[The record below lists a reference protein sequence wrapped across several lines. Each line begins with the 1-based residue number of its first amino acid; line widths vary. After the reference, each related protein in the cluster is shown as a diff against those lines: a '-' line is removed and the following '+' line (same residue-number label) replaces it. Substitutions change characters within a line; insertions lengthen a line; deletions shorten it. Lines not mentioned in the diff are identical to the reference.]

1 MVIGTA
7 VGLCYSWK
15 LGLVCFIFAPC
26 SILAVYLEARLSA
39 TDCVREAT
47 AMEIANRLAVEAVAN
62 ARTVASLGC
71 QAAVVQRFWDGL
83 LDAVHWSVRTAHKR
97 GGLFAYTQGSQFF
110 AWGLT
115 SYYGAQLVMTECM
128 EYKNIYIVTNCVL
141 ISTTMFGTTFALTA
155 DFGKGVA
162 AALRIFRLLERR
174 PRAGVFNHFKN
185 MVQELLANFNYL
197 RILGKVLNFLAISDE
212 ECGTNKFLRNID
224 F

>member
-1 MVIGTA
+1 
-7 VGLCYSWK
+7 
-15 LGLVCFIFAPC
+15 
-26 SILAVYLEARLSA
+26 
-39 TDCVREAT
+39 
-47 AMEIANRLAVEAVAN
+47 
-62 ARTVASLGC
+62 
-71 QAAVVQRFWDGL
+71 
-83 LDAVHWSVRTAHKR
+83 VRTAHKR

-174 PRAGVFNHFKN
+174 PRAGVFNNLKKYGSGIIGKFLNPHFK
-185 MVQELLANFNYL
+185 
-197 RILGKVLNFLAISDE
+197 KVKD
-212 ECGTNKFLRNID
+212 
-224 F
+224 